1 MKLKKQEQRF
11 KNAFLFTW
19 QKFQLI
25 SPAAFTVQKYR
36 ANVGV
41 SQYCQTYNGKGH
53 GIYAEKNATFGHLD
67 HTHVLLHTATYS
79 QLKRLHTSNG
89 KERKVEEMI
98 HFLTKV

>member
-11 KNAFLFTW
+11 KNALLFIW

-41 SQYCQTYNGKGH
+41 AQHCQACNGKGH
-53 GIYAEKNATFGHLD
+53 VIYTEKMPHLAIWTTHMPSCILQ
-67 HTHVLLHTATYS
+67 HTE
-79 QLKRLHTSNG
+79 N
-89 KERKVEEMI
+89 
-98 HFLTKV
+98 